1 MPPRH
6 RPRHPSPPLAY
17 TLVRA
22 DNGSQA
28 ATDGAAAP
36 ASQPAPAGI
45 PEPPLADATDTAIT
59 DFGDWGAPIA
69 DATPA
74 VEDAGAVETARFEP
88 SASPEPSPDAPA
100 AAAFAAMISVAS
112 VPAAPVVPPLA
123 PIATRAP
130 LLRPPALV
138 KGDAIGVVAPSY
150 APRPGWLARGVKALE
165 RLGYGVILDSELGT
179 LRRFQRAE
187 DERRAENFMGMWLDP
202 RVKAVIGGTGG
213 YGAVRM
219 LPHLE
224 PEIFRLN
231 PKAFVGY
238 SDVTALHLWLMRRA
252 GLRVFHGPTVD
263 DLIPSARDPTMASL
277 LAALTSPRPAARM
290 GRDIARTVRPGRAV
304 GRLTGG
310 NLSLVQQSIGTP
322 YEIDTRDAVL
332 FLEETRDPMSVAD
345 ERLVHLR
352 AAGLLR
358 HVRGVVFG
366 QLSLDRSEEDEF
378 EDFLTDLLADLDI
391 PILTDFPAGHEVPN
405 LTLPLGTEVELV
417 AEEQTGWLVYREDAL
432 A

>member
-1 MPPRH
+1 MADGTVAPPDDET
-6 RPRHPSPPLAY
+6 PFAPEPPIEANGQHPP
-17 TLVRA
+17 A
-22 DNGSQA
+22 DEQA
-28 ATDGAAAP
+28 ATLTAEAVDALAAVPILVVRPATPAP
-36 ASQPAPAGI
+36 ASLTTGQG
-45 PEPPLADATDTAIT
+45 T
-59 DFGDWGAPIA
+59 
-69 DATPA
+69 
-74 VEDAGAVETARFEP
+74 
-88 SASPEPSPDAPA
+88 
-100 AAAFAAMISVAS
+100 
-112 VPAAPVVPPLA
+112 PLA
-123 PIATRAP
+123 PIAVHPP
-130 LLRPPALV
+130 LLRPPPLV
-138 KGDAIGVVAPSY
+138 RGDTIGVVAPSY
-150 APRPGWLARGVKALE
+150 APRPGWLARGIKALE
-165 RLGYGVILDSELGT
+165 RLGYTVLLDADLGT

-187 DERRAENFMGMWLDP
+187 DERRAENFMGMWLNP
-202 RVKAVIGGTGG
+202 KVKAVMGGTGG

-231 PKAFVGY
+231 PKSFVGY

-277 LAALTSPRPAARM
+277 VAALTTPRPTARM
-290 GRDIARTVRPGRAV
+290 GRGIARVVRPGRAV

-322 YEIDTRDAVL
+322 YEIDTRDAIL

-432 A
+432 SAG